1 MLPQSLSAAQGKTL
15 EAPVHQSSPR
25 NALPAVSPRQN
36 LSQIGGRHLS
46 PHQSPGSGIFC
57 RICHEGDFIETLL
70 SPCSCSGSVG
80 VVHRSCLERWLSSS
94 QYDTCELCRQ
104 PLTVTRT
111 YRSILQWLCRGESS
125 GDDQRNLVGDSVCL
139 MLLTPLATVSAYLCS
154 SGASYY
160 AKQGQVAE
168 AAGLVGLCLVLCL
181 VYLLWLLLTARYHC
195 QVWFKWRNENQ
206 EIRLL
211 GSYSGPKKR
220 AKGERSAA
228 VTAVALQLAGR
239 ERIVAFEESSAG
251 LMRVLSPPRP
261 PSSTGDKNCTP
272 SSQKV
277 KGCPLPS
284 GSSNPLLCP
293 PRLLKPPSPCLV
305 TPSSLGLS
313 RPKT

>member
-195 QVWFKWRNENQ
+195 QVILVYWMGCCDFMKYFPLRS
-206 EIRLL
+206 
-211 GSYSGPKKR
+211 GSNGEMKIKRSGCWDPTLVRKR
-220 AKGERSAA
+220 GQREKD
-228 VTAVALQLAGR
+228 LQLLLQLQAGK
-239 ERIVAFEESSAG
+239 E
-251 LMRVLSPPRP
+251 
-261 PSSTGDKNCTP
+261 
-272 SSQKV
+272 
-277 KGCPLPS
+277 
-284 GSSNPLLCP
+284 
-293 PRLLKPPSPCLV
+293 
-305 TPSSLGLS
+305 LS
-313 RPKT
+313 RLKNLRPV

>member
-57 RICHEGDFIETLL
+57 RICHEGDFLETLL

-80 VVHRSCLERWLSSS
+80 VVHRSCLEKWLSSS

-111 YRSILQWLCRGESS
+111 YRSILQWLCQGESS

-168 AAGLVGLCLVLCL
+168 AAGLVGLCSVLCL

-206 EIRLL
+206 EIKLL
-211 GSYSGPKKR
+211 GFSSGPKKR
-220 AKGERSAA
+220 AGEPGERSAA
-228 VTAVALQLAGR
+228 VVAGEDTGR
-239 ERIVAFEESSAG
+239 ERVVTLEESTVR
-251 LMRVLSPPRP
+251 LMQALSPPRP
-261 PSSTGDKNCTP
+261 QSSTEDQICKT
-272 SSQKV
+272 SSQEKV
-277 KGCPLPS
+277 KGCLPPS
-284 GSSNPLLCP
+284 RSSNRVLSSSL
-293 PRLLKPPSPCLV
+293 LLKPPSPHHV
-305 TPSSLGLS
+305 SSQ
-313 RPKT
+313 P